1 MIILSKTNLGD
12 FPEDVHIEQL
22 SKAPLHRA
30 VIEAETYLLDKDKN
44 RTPVH
49 EFYNNKCVLVSG
61 VGSPEGVYKIA
72 ESLKLNVV
80 THLHFR
86 DHQIYTQRDC
96 DRINRAARK
105 KRGDIILTTE
115 KDMFKLS
122 PVSSENNKLNL
133 TKKVFSLPIKFVFS
147 DKTLDEIRRH
157 VF

>member
-1 MIILSKTNLGD
+1 
-12 FPEDVHIEQL
+12 
-22 SKAPLHRA
+22 
-30 VIEAETYLLDKDKN
+30 
-44 RTPVH
+44 
-49 EFYNNKCVLVSG
+49 
-61 VGSPEGVYKIA
+61 
-72 ESLKLNVV
+72 V

-86 DHQIYTQRDC
+86 DHQTYTQRDC